1 MFTLSVCKVGEF
13 CNIDLFTAFCS
24 ASLRTD
30 FGIVTEYFSRLDV
43 FLIGDRIFEVFLKVG
58 VCTSRCA
65 IFRLANGVFARRGC
79 NIVWLMRFLKVIPI
93 ASLTFLGCCMA
104 AFSFVGDNVT
114 IVSSIELVTETVRVS
129 LVADD
134 SVSSSL
140 S

>member
-1 MFTLSVCKVGEF
+1 MFTLSVCNVGEF
-13 CNIDLFTAFCS
+13 CVFDLFTAFCS

-43 FLIGDRIFEVFLKVG
+43 FLIGDLIFEVFLKVG

-79 NIVWLMRFLKVIPI
+79 NIVLVMRSLKVIPI
-93 ASLTFLGCCMA
+93 VSLTYLCCCMS
-104 AFSFVGDNVT
+104 AFSYVGDSVT
-114 IVSSIELVTETVRVS
+114 IDSLIELVTEMVRVS

-134 SVSSSL
+134 SASPSL

>member
-13 CNIDLFTAFCS
+13 CIFDLFTAFCS

-43 FLIGDRIFEVFLKVG
+43 FFIGDLTFEIFLKVG
-58 VCTSRCA
+58 VCPSRCA
-65 IFRLANGVFARRGC
+65 IRRLANGIFARRGC
-79 NIVWLMRFLKVIPI
+79 NIVLVMRSLKVIPI
-93 ASLTFLGCCMA
+93 VSLTYLCCFMS
-104 AFSFVGDNVT
+104 AFSYVGDSVT
-114 IVSSIELVTETVRVS
+114 IVSLIELVTETVRVS

-134 SVSSSL
+134 SASPSL